1 MSLNIYIYTYGY
13 YYPDGRKTSVFFKKI
28 FIGHIKDFLT
38 CIFIPFSHFSLWNI
52 CQPNRKVPNNDSFG
66 SLFSIQLDSDGYIHI
81 FFPFYWT
88 VVCDNVIRF
97 FKGDLITLKILIPIL
112 LPSLLYFLQ
121 LHFQN
126 LTVHWFYLLTVCLA
140 PVQHKFLESRDFCLS
155 T

>member
-97 FKGDLITLKILIPIL
+97 FKGDLIDHHFTPKRKVNFEWVKDVNVKKSIL
-112 LPSLLYFLQ
+112 LNIFV
-121 LHFQN
+121 N
-126 LTVHWFYLLTVCLA
+126 LG
-140 PVQHKFLESRDFCLS
+140 QKIIS
-155 T
+155 